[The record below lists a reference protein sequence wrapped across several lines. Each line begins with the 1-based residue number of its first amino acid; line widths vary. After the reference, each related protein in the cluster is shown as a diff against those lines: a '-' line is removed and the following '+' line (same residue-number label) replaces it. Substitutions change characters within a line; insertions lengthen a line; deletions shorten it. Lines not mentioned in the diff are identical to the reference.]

1 MALIVITIRDN
12 QGAVDVSMV
21 DEPPIKQDATEF
33 TPAQRIAAAVLD
45 TVQAQLV
52 AQAQD
57 KPRIITLDAVKLL
70 DED

>member
-12 QGAVDVSMV
+12 DDAVDVSLV
-21 DEPPIKQDATEF
+21 DEPPISATAVNF
-33 TPAQRIAAAVLD
+33 TPAQTVGAAALDAIRAVLD
-45 TVQAQLV
+45 KHEAN
-52 AQAQD
+52 